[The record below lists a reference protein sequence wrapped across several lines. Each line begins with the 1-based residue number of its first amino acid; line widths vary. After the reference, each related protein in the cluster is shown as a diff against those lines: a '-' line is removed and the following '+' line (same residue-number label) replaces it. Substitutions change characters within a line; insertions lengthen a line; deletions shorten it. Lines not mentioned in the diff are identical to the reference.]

1 ELGGE
6 SNYFVGKE
14 ASGWHTHIPTYGR
27 VRYGGVYPGVDL
39 EYYGRQGEVEY
50 DFIVG
55 AGSDAGRLGL
65 GIEGVERMEV
75 DRGGDLVLQVGGGE
89 LRWRRPEAY
98 QELGGE
104 RRRVEAGYVVHDGK
118 EVGFS
123 LGAYDHHAPLII
135 DPVLTYA
142 TYLGG
147 TGGDVAYGIAVDA
160 SGNAYITGIT
170 NSTDF
175 PTAGA
180 EQGSNAGSGD
190 VFVTKLNPSGTAL
203 VYSTYLG
210 GNGADTA
217 AALAVDASG
226 DVFITGSTTSA
237 NFPTTTGAFQTTY
250 GGGGDAFVT
259 QLNSAG
265 NKLVYSSYLGGRD
278 ADFGQGIAVDTSGHA
293 YLTGSTQS
301 ADFPLMNPLQGTTG
315 GGSDAFVTEFSFA

>member
-1 ELGGE
+1 MIVFLMLLGLVGLVTSHGVARQPSNLAEVTSAGQRMRQYRRLPLIFEKNQGQTDARVKFLARGESYTLFLTPQEAVLALRAQGNAGKANGSVVRVRLEGAEARAEIQGEEELGGE

-75 DRGGDLVLQVGGGE
+75 DRGGDLVLRVGGGE

-98 QELGGE
+98 QELRGE
-104 RRRVEAGYVVHDGK
+104 RRRIEAGYVVHDGK

-123 LGAYDHHAPLII
+123 LGAYDHRAPLII

-160 SGNAYITGIT
+160 SGNAYITGLT
-170 NSTDF
+170 NSTDLA
-175 PTAGA
+175 TAGA
-180 EQGSNAGSGD
+180 EQG
-190 VFVTKLNPSGTAL
+190 
-203 VYSTYLG
+203 
-210 GNGADTA
+210 
-217 AALAVDASG
+217 
-226 DVFITGSTTSA
+226 
-237 NFPTTTGAFQTTY
+237 
-250 GGGGDAFVT
+250 
-259 QLNSAG
+259 
-265 NKLVYSSYLGGRD
+265 
-278 ADFGQGIAVDTSGHA
+278 
-293 YLTGSTQS
+293 
-301 ADFPLMNPLQGTTG
+301 
-315 GGSDAFVTEFSFA
+315 